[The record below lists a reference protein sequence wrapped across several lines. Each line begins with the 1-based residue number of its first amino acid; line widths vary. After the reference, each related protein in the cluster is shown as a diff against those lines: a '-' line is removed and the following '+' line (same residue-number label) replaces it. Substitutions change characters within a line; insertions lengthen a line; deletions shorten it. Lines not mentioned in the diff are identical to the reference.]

1 VRLALLAGLLVATA
15 CGTPRPPLLV
25 LTGKVDG
32 SFAGGGDVRG
42 IDVYCG
48 WSGTS
53 VIVHVKLWNVSGRR
67 VVVRW
72 RPSYDLADA
81 ADGTVSLQETV
92 LRRGEAEDLFVS
104 HRRAQVERI
113 TGCAPQLVS
122 VSAPAR

>member
-1 VRLALLAGLLVATA
+1 VRLALLAGVLVATA

-48 WSGTS
+48 WSGSS
-53 VIVHVKLWNVSGRR
+53 VIVHVRLWNVSGRR

-72 RPSYDLADA
+72 RPSYELANA
-81 ADGTVSLQETV
+81 PGGTASLQETV
-92 LRRGEAEDLFVS
+92 LLRGEKADLFVS
-104 HRRAQVERI
+104 HRRAKVERL
-113 TGCAPQLVS
+113 TGCRPQLVS
-122 VSAPAR
+122 VSAPPR